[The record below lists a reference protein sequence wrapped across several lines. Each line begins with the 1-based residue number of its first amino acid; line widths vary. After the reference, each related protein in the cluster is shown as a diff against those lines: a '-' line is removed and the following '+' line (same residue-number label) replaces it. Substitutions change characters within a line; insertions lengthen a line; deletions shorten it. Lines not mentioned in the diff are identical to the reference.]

1 MRSTAEGTHPGEAAR
16 EGLSPKRNF
25 AAGGGSVGRRENIS
39 ATVTRILVECYFG
52 TILHLVFFGV
62 MRTVGALASA
72 FLF

>member
-16 EGLSPKRNF
+16 GGCRRNGTLPRETVLLGAGRISRRLSQGF
-25 AAGGGSVGRRENIS
+25 
-39 ATVTRILVECYFG
+39 LVECYFG